1 MKISAVAT
9 AAIARLDAESSFAMR
24 SLRWWLF
31 YLWAWLPYFI
41 GFVLVVYTVQRVS
54 LHDALVS
61 GAYTV
66 LPPTLLG
73 AGVWWLGER
82 IEWNRGRRRS
92 AVIIIALGLLYAALS
107 CAPVVVAA
115 LWLKG
120 FNKGWLFVDRFIFFQ
135 YLTALFMYTGVMGV
149 FQALRISRRLREE
162 QQRAVEAEVLK
173 TRAELEAL
181 RGRLQPHF
189 LFNTLHSIT
198 ALVHHNPAGAEKALL
213 QLSELLHMVLDA
225 KCGDE
230 DVSLAEEWRFIETYL
245 ALEQIR
251 LGDRLRVAVEIPDS
265 LRSQRIP
272 FLTLQPL
279 VENALHHAVSARAQG
294 GTVRIKAWREKDAML
309 LVVEDDGPGA
319 DLSHLNAGSGVGLQI
334 VRRRLAAAYLG
345 HARLDIE
352 TAPGAGFRVMVMLP
366 IKEIDSPWR

>member
-1 MKISAVAT
+1 VKISPVAT
-9 AAIARLDAESSFAMR
+9 AAIARLDEGSSFLMR
-24 SLRWWLF
+24 SIRWWLI
-31 YLWAWLPYFI
+31 YLWAWLPYFA
-41 GFVLVVYTVQRVS
+41 GLVLVVYTVERVS

-61 GAYTV
+61 GAFTV

-92 AVIIIALGLLYAALS
+92 AAIIIALGLLYAALS

-120 FNKGWLFVDRFIFFQ
+120 HDKGWLFVNRFIFYQ
-135 YLTALFMYTGVMGV
+135 YLTALFIYAGVMGV
-149 FQALRISRRLREE
+149 FQVGRISRRLREE
-162 QQRAVEAEVLK
+162 QQRAVEAEALK

-198 ALVHHNPAGAEKALL
+198 ALVRLDSARAEKALL
-213 QLSELLHMVLDA
+213 QLSELLHAVLDA
-225 KCGDE
+225 KGGDE

-245 ALEQIR
+245 ALEKIR
-251 LGDRLRVAVEIPDS
+251 LGDRLRVVVDIPVS

-279 VENALHHAVSARAQG
+279 VENALHHAVSVRIHG
-294 GTVRIKAWREKDAML
+294 GTIRIKAWREKGAMHL
-309 LVVEDDGPGA
+309 AVEDDGPGTE
-319 DLSHLNAGSGVGLQI
+319 LSQLDASSGFGLQI
-334 VRRRLAAAYLG
+334 VRRRLAAAYPG
-345 HARLDIE
+345 RARLDIV
-352 TAPGAGFRVMVMLP
+352 TAPGAGFRVMVVLP
-366 IKEIDSPWR
+366 VEQIDSPWR

>member
-1 MKISAVAT
+1 
-9 AAIARLDAESSFAMR
+9 MR

-41 GFVLVVYTVQRVS
+41 GFVLVVYTVERVS

-120 FNKGWLFVDRFIFFQ
+120 FNKGWLFVDRFVFFQ

-198 ALVHHNPAGAEKALL
+198 ALVHHDPAGAEKALL

-225 KCGDE
+225 KGGDE

-265 LRSQRIP
+265 LWSQRIP

-319 DLSHLNAGSGVGLQI
+319 DLSHLNAGSGVGLKI
-334 VRRRLAAAYLG
+334 VRRRLAAAYPG
-345 HARLDIE
+345 HARLEIE